1 LWLDGDRIIQVRSS
15 ISTSGGSMYRRIS
28 SLLFVAALSVV
39 GLASPSY
46 AGAPVDRFKYSDTDT
61 FTECDGAYEVA
72 SSFSGMILITD
83 TNPSLDGQFFRF
95 SDNYEFTDVITN
107 PLNGEYVVLHG
118 NGNVKELQP
127 RSLGD
132 GIFTFHTHDSGLFT
146 IRDSSGRVLLKETG
160 IVEFAYVFDTLNDG
174 QPGGDFLFEEF
185 VRVSGPHPSF
195 SEEFDFCSFLD
206 DAIG

>member
-1 LWLDGDRIIQVRSS
+1 MRRQVCAVLSV
-15 ISTSGGSMYRRIS
+15 G
-28 SLLFVAALSVV
+28 ALSVV
-39 GLASPSY
+39 GLAAPSY
-46 AGAPVDRFKYSDTDT
+46 AGAPLDRSKYSGTDS
-61 FTECDGAYEVA
+61 FTECDGAYDA
-72 SSFSGMILITD
+72 TNSFSGMVLITD

-95 SDNYEFTDVITN
+95 SDNYEFTEVITN

-118 NGNVKELQP
+118 NGDFKELQV

-132 GIFTFHTHDSGLFT
+132 GIFSFHTHDAGLFT

-174 QPGGDFLFEEF
+174 QPGGEFLSEEF
-185 VRVSGPHPSF
+185 VRVSGQHPTF
-195 SEEFDFCSFLD
+195 SEGSDEGFDFCGFLD